1 MAEKRLH
8 KEMMDLGKSDCQSF
22 SARPIDDQDLFKWQG
37 FIMGPEDSPY
47 AGGVFFLDIS
57 FPQDYPF
64 KPGKFIFNNRIYHPN
79 VRTDGHLSLDIL
91 HALWSPALSTARV
104 LQTI

>member
-1 MAEKRLH
+1 MEF
-8 KEMMDLGKSDCQSF
+8 GKSGCESI
-22 SARPIDDQDLFKWQG
+22 SYGPIDDPDFYKWQAM
-37 FIMGPEDSPY
+37 IMGPEDSPY

-64 KPGKFIFNNRIYHPN
+64 KPGKLIFRTRIYHPN